1 MKIIDIED
9 DVLAALEKQVRGF
22 NDTPSAVIRRLLE
35 QAARP
40 ETGMKKE
47 PAIQTNNHTTNPF
60 TPLVTSPA
68 YLMANA
74 GGRYLQILAFLRKLH
89 GDQEFARLETI
100 RFGGRVYFARDPQT
114 IENSG
119 SSTNPKP
126 IPGSTVFALSTLSN
140 AAKRKIIT
148 DVLRLFKYH
157 PTVVGAV
164 VGTLPDSGITKSRQ
178 FDYPLTT

>member
-100 RFGGRVYFARDPQT
+100 RFGGRVYFARIDGVCLVHLVQCRQAKNHHRCP
-114 IENSG
+114 
-119 SSTNPKP
+119 
-126 IPGSTVFALSTLSN
+126 STVQISSDCRGRRRWDIAG
-140 AAKRKIIT
+140 
-148 DVLRLFKYH
+148 LRHYKV
-157 PTVVGAV
+157 PPV
-164 VGTLPDSGITKSRQ
+164 
-178 FDYPLTT
+178 